1 MKISGGLKMGKLVSG
16 EITVTISFSDIRLE
30 EVNRRNVLNAVFPDG
45 WDGECDDYDVNIIDE
60 YDE

>member
-1 MKISGGLKMGKLVSG
+1 MGKLVSG